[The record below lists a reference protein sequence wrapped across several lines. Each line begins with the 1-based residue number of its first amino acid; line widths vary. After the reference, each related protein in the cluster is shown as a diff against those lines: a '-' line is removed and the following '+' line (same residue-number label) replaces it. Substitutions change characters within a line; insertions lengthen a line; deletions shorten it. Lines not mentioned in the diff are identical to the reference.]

1 MMRRV
6 LLLGMAMA
14 MVVAGATA
22 AAGQTVDELVTRNLD
37 AKGGLAKL
45 RSVQTVKQSS
55 HITMQGMEAV
65 LTVFGKRPN
74 LVRQEMTIGGKLV
87 ISAYD
92 GVVAWMVNPLVGTDS
107 PMMISGPQADL
118 IREQSNFDGPLVDYR
133 TKGYVVEFIGKETVD
148 GTEAYHLRLT
158 SPTQQVMHLYLD
170 AKTGLDLKLV
180 SEMNLGRLEQVFSDY
195 RDVDGIKVPFTIRTL
210 VNGVPQSEIK
220 VDSVEFNVPIDNAVF
235 RMPKGLFRV

>member
-1 MMRRV
+1 
-6 LLLGMAMA
+6 LIA
-14 MVVAGATA
+14 
-22 AAGQTVDELVTRNLD
+22 RNLD

-45 RSVQTVKQSS
+45 RAVQTVKQSS

-74 LVRQEMTIGGKLV
+74 LVRQEMAISGKLV

-195 RDVDGIKVPFTIRTL
+195 RDVDGIKVPFNIRTL

-220 VDSVEFNVPIDNAVF
+220 VDSVEFNVPVDNAVF
-235 RMPKGLFRV
+235 RMPRGLFRV